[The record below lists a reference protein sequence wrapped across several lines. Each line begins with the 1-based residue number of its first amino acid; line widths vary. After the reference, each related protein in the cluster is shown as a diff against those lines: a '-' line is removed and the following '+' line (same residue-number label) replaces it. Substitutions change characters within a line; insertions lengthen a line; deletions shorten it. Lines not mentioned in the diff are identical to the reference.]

1 MDIVLNELVIEV
13 TRRCNMECLHCLRG
27 KAQNLDFDIKYLD
40 RLICAGVTKISSIT
54 LSGGEPT
61 MALDIIYDIRNYLM
75 GKNIEVGGFYVAING
90 SEVGAEFVREMMEW
104 YLFCEN
110 NEISQVQIS
119 NDEYH
124 DESIIDEHGIELL
137 STLKFVSEKY
147 SEKYPLSYERIIP
160 QGRALDW
167 GQNRHPIKHVS
178 TSLEVESQ
186 FGEVYIE
193 EMVYLNAKGNIVG
206 CCDLS
211 YDTQDEVVIC
221 HVSEFKIYIEKMV
234 AKEKEAENAK
244 T

>member
-1 MDIVLNELVIEV
+1 MDIVLNDLSIEV

-27 KAQNLDFDIKYLD
+27 KAQNLDFDIEYLD
-40 RLICAGVTKISSIT
+40 QLIHAGVTRISSIT

-61 MALDIIYDIRNYLM
+61 IALDVISNIRNCLM
-75 GKNIEVGGFYVAING
+75 GKRIEVGGFYVAING
-90 SEVGAEFVREMMEW
+90 SEIGAEFVREMMEW
-104 YLFCEN
+104 YLFCED

-124 DESIIDEHGIELL
+124 DETIIDKHGVELL

-167 GQNRHPIKHVS
+167 GQNRSPIKHVP

-186 FGEVYIE
+186 FGELYVE
-193 EMVYLNAKGNIVG
+193 GMVYLNAKGNIVG

-211 YDTQDEVVIC
+211 YKTQDKVVIC
-221 HVSEFKIYIEKMV
+221 HASEFKAHVEKIV
-234 AKEKEAENAK
+234 AKEKEAEK
-244 T
+244 C